1 MAGFKNT
8 EIRIAGTGNVWW
20 APAGTTT
27 KDTAALASPW
37 VNLGFTSSDGVKF
50 NTKDKNDPVDTWQ
63 SMAPARFMLSDRDL
77 TLKFQLL
84 QINKDT
90 FPFYLGLPSSSVVA
104 SGSQTE
110 TTAQKIDITGA
121 PGGQDQRA
129 LAIDFADNNG
139 TKDLRYRLVI
149 PYGAVSEVEELSLTR
164 TGAVKLGV
172 TFTALSGDDATKPLA
187 TWLVNDPAA
196 LA

>member
-20 APAGTTT
+20 APAGNTT

-50 NTKDKNDPVDTWQ
+50 NKKDKNDPVDTWQ

-84 QINKDT
+84 QMNKDT
-90 FPFYLGLPSSSVVA
+90 FPFYLGLSSASVVSA
-104 SGSQTE
+104 GSQTE

>member
-1 MAGFKNT
+1 MAGFKNA

-20 APAGTTT
+20 APAGTTVKET
-27 KDTAALASPW
+27 TALAAPW

-50 NTKDKNDPVDTWQ
+50 NKKDKNDPVDTWQ

-90 FPFYLGLPSSSVVA
+90 FPFYLGVPSSSIVA
-104 SGSQTE
+104 SGSTTE
-110 TTAQKIDITGA
+110 TTAQKIDISGA

-129 LAIDFADNNG
+129 LAIDFTDNNA
-139 TKDLRYRLVI
+139 
-149 PYGAVSEVEELSLTR
+149 PR
-164 TGAVKLGV
+164 TCA
-172 TFTALSGDDATKPLA
+172 TA
-187 TWLVNDPAA
+187 W
-196 LA
+196 